1 MRMFN
6 ADGGEAE
13 MCGNA
18 LRCVAK
24 HAFDTSFAI
33 SRNDGFEQKL
43 TNTILAFE
51 CKMILRYKAIR
62 TCCLDIQNWFI
73 SNLLMFS
80 KYKLYPSNT
89 DIIYGYVFM
98 K

>member
-1 MRMFN
+1 MFN

-51 CKMILRYKAIR
+51 C
-62 TCCLDIQNWFI
+62 
-73 SNLLMFS
+73 
-80 KYKLYPSNT
+80 
-89 DIIYGYVFM
+89 
-98 K
+98 

>member
-62 TCCLDIQNWFI
+62 TCCLDIQ
-73 SNLLMFS
+73 
-80 KYKLYPSNT
+80 KLVHIQFVNVLQ
-89 DIIYGYVFM
+89 I
-98 K
+98 